1 MKQYEAVTKVMEEN
15 GGFATLGCLYQN
27 VLKVPNCEWKT
38 KTPFASIR
46 RIVQDERFFFKI
58 KPGLWALKSHKD
70 AVLKQFPIGEKI
82 PKKQKEEFNHT
93 YYQGLLA
100 EIGNIKGFAT
110 FVPNQDKNKIFLD
123 KPLNEI
129 SSLDEIHRFTYPEL
143 IKKAGTIDVIWFNDR
158 KFPSSLFEVEHT
170 TSIYNSLLKFVDLQ
184 DFYSKFYIVSSINR
198 KEEFKQK
205 INVVAFKDIKARV
218 KFVNYEYISR
228 LHMKSFELYEI
239 QKEMNL

>member
-1 MKQYEAVTKVMEEN
+1 M
-15 GGFATLGCLYQN
+15 
-27 VLKVPNCEWKT
+27 
-38 KTPFASIR
+38 
-46 RIVQDERFFFKI
+46 
-58 KPGLWALKSHKD
+58 
-70 AVLKQFPIGEKI
+70 
-82 PKKQKEEFNHT
+82 
-93 YYQGLLA
+93 LLLFQ
-100 EIGNIKGFAT
+100 I
-110 FVPNQDKNKIFLD
+110 KIFLD
-123 KPLNEI
+123 KPLKEI

-205 INVVAFKDIKARV
+205 INVAAFKDIKARV

-239 QKEMNL
+239 QNEMNL